1 MLGTGFPTSAAE
13 QLMHY
18 VYRLIDPRN
27 GETFYVGKGQGDR
40 VFAHAQAMPAEGE
53 NDDNLVSAPK
63 YQRIRDIQGAGLE
76 VIHVIHR
83 LGMTQKTAFEVEA
96 ALIDAYPCLVNLQ
109 AGHGANDRGSR
120 HADEIIKAHTLE
132 PFELDEPLIL
142 INIAA
147 LWNVLDTYQATR
159 GVWRLDPNR
168 VKRYRLVLGH
178 ARGIVRGAYH
188 PDEWLP
194 ATTANFTNLEH
205 DIVGRWGFKGRE
217 SEMSVWDKYV
227 GKRVP
232 NRYRRKGQA
241 NPIRYCD
248 LPAARRRRG

>member
-1 MLGTGFPTSAAE
+1 MVSASFPTSATE

-40 VFAHAQAMPAEGE
+40 VFAHARAIPADGE
-53 NDDNLVSAPK
+53 NDDSLVSDPK
-63 YQRIRDIQGAGLE
+63 YQRIRDIQSAGLE

-83 LGMTQKTAFEVEA
+83 HGMTQRTAFEVEA
-96 ALIDAYPCLVNLQ
+96 ALIDAYPGLVNLQ

-132 PFELDEPLIL
+132 PFDLGEPLIL

-147 LWNVLDTYQATR
+147 LWNVRETYQATQCM
-159 GVWRLDPNR
+159 WKINP
-168 VKRYRLVLGH
+168 YRAKQYNLVLGH
-178 ARGIVRGAYH
+178 ARGIVRGAYR

-194 ATTANFTNLEH
+194 ATTENFSFEDH
-205 DIVGRWGFKGRE
+205 DIEGRWGFIGRE
-217 SEMSVWDKYV
+217 AETPVWNRYV

-232 NRYRRKGQA
+232 EKYRRKGAA
-241 NPIRYCD
+241 NPIRFCD
-248 LPAARRRRG
+248 WPATIQ

>member
-1 MLGTGFPTSAAE
+1 MLDTSFPTSARE
-13 QLMHY
+13 QLMSY

-40 VFAHAQAMPAEGE
+40 VFAHAQAIQAEGE
-53 NDDNLVSAPK
+53 NDDNLVSDPK
-63 YQRIRDIQGAGLE
+63 YQRIRDIRGAGLE

-83 LGMTQKTAFEVEA
+83 HGMTPRTAFEVEA
-96 ALIDAYPCLVNLQ
+96 ALIDAYPGLVNLQ

-132 PFELDEPLIL
+132 PFELDEPLVL

-147 LWNVLDTYQATR
+147 LWNVRDTYEATR
-159 GVWRLDPNR
+159 GVWKLDPSR
-168 VKRYRLVLGH
+168 VKRYRLVLAH
-178 ARGIVRGAYH
+178 ARGIVRGAYL

-194 ATTANFTNLEH
+194 ATPDNFPFLE
-205 DIVGRWGFKGRE
+205 DVVDGRWGFRGRE
-217 SEMSVWDKYV
+217 AEAQVCQRYV

-232 NRYRRKGQA
+232 EQYRPKGAA
-241 NPIRYCD
+241 NPIRYCN
-248 LPAARRRRG
+248 LPAAKLRGG